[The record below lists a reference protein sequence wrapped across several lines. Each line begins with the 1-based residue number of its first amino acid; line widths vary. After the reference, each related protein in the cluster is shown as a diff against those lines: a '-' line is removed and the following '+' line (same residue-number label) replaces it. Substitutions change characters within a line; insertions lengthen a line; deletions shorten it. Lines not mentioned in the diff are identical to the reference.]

1 MGKAVDAMC
10 FSPCFVHVTREA
22 FVQRQLLQCQTCG
35 SQAFHVLDC
44 CRSPDYVQVSTSHL
58 GKHVKAWLGGVRE
71 MMWMWLFQRRQRCN
85 QPVSREILDAWE
97 TRPFTI
103 SKCETLQ
110 APPATD
116 PKEAVEEV
124 EHETVLA
131 HR

>member
-1 MGKAVDAMC
+1 VDVAVSAT
-10 FSPCFVHVTREA
+10 PA
-22 FVQRQLLQCQTCG
+22 LQ
-35 SQAFHVLDC
+35 
-44 CRSPDYVQVSTSHL
+44 STGIS
-58 GKHVKAWLGGVRE
+58 G
-71 MMWMWLFQRRQRCN
+71 
-85 QPVSREILDAWE
+85 ILDAWE